1 MPIENPIHKDEQD
14 GKWYF
19 FDECWAEREGPYET
33 EEECRE
39 ALNKYC
45 KDVLNM
51 NYPKSHEIK

>member
-33 EEECRE
+33 EEDCRE

-51 NYPKSHEIK
+51 NYPENH